1 MFERFTDRARRVV
14 VLAQE
19 EARLL
24 GHSYIGTEHLLL
36 GLLSEG
42 EGVGAQALAALGV
55 NLQDVRA
62 EVKQIIDD
70 GGGGTPVGHIPFTPR
85 AKKVLE
91 LSLREALQLGH
102 NYIGTEHVL
111 LGLIREGQGV
121 AAQVLIGR
129 GVELHRV
136 RQNVIM
142 LLSGR
147 RSVAVQPE
155 SAGVRPEPL
164 RRESGLVSE
173 PPLPRRGDLNTCSF
187 CGRRLLDAGPMVTGY
202 GGAICA
208 SCIRRA
214 SRVIGVAKKVRLGS
228 LPISPLV
235 MGREPRDGA
244 TEAVIATVHRAFA
257 PHDAVEDR
265 QQAIEARGDPLP
277 LDYLPRF
284 NFAITR
290 IQHAK
295 ASTSV
300 ELVPRW
306 PSSDGPMV
314 TVEVIYDNG
323 NYVVSR
329 DAFLNAVGSA
339 PIFRGPAPATSNSA
353 SLFPTEPD

>member
-36 GLLSEG
+36 GLLREG
-42 EGVGAQALAALGV
+42 DGVGAQALAALDV
-55 NLQDVRA
+55 NLQDMRT
-62 EVKQIIDD
+62 EVKEIIDE
-70 GGGGTPVGHIPFTPR
+70 GGGWTPVGHIPFTPR

-91 LSLREALQLGH
+91 LSLREALQLDH

-129 GVELHRV
+129 GVELSRV

-142 LLSGR
+142 LLSGTG
-147 RSVAVQPE
+147 
-155 SAGVRPEPL
+155 GVRSEAGP
-164 RRESGLVSE
+164 RGSGRVSR
-173 PPLPRRGDLNTCSF
+173 PPLQRRVDLNTCSF

-208 SCIRRA
+208 GCIRRA
-214 SRVIGVAKKVRLGS
+214 SRVANAAKKVGSLGS
-228 LPISPLV
+228 FPISPLV
-235 MGREPRDGA
+235 IGREPRDGA
-244 TEAVIATVHRAFA
+244 TDAVMATIHRAFA
-257 PHDAVEDR
+257 PHVAVADR
-265 QQAIEARGDPLP
+265 QQAIEASGDPLP

-284 NFAITR
+284 DFAITR

-314 TVEVIYDNG
+314 TVEVIYEDG
-323 NYVVSR
+323 SYVVSR
-329 DAFLNAVGSA
+329 DAFLNAVRSA
-339 PIFRGPAPATSNSA
+339 PIFRAPAPGTTYTATS
-353 SLFPTEPD
+353 LPTTAPD

>member
-42 EGVGAQALAALGV
+42 DGVGAQALAVLGV
-55 NLQDVRA
+55 KLQDVRA

-91 LSLREALQLGH
+91 LSLREALQLDH

-129 GVELHRV
+129 GVELSVV

-142 LLSGR
+142 LLSGTG
-147 RSVAVQPE
+147 
-155 SAGVRPEPL
+155 GVRSETGP
-164 RRESGLVSE
+164 RGSGSVSE
-173 PPLPRRGDLNTCSF
+173 PALQRRVDLNTCSF

-202 GGAICA
+202 RGAICA

-214 SRVIGVAKKVRLGS
+214 SRVVSVAKKVRLGT

-235 MGREPRDGA
+235 VGREPRDGA
-244 TEAVIATVHRAFA
+244 TDAVLATVHRAFA
-257 PHDAVEDR
+257 PHVAVIDR
-265 QQAIEARGDPLP
+265 QQAIEASGDPLP

-284 NFAITR
+284 DFAITR

-314 TVEVIYDNG
+314 TVEVIYADG

-329 DAFLNAVGSA
+329 EAFLNAVRSA
-339 PIFRGPAPATSNSA
+339 PIFRAPAPGTPFSA
-353 SLFPTEPD
+353 GSFPTTAPD

>member
-1 MFERFTDRARRVV
+1 V

-36 GLLSEG
+36 GLLHEG
-42 EGVGAQALAALGV
+42 DGVGARALAALDV

-62 EVKQIIDD
+62 EVKEIIDG

-142 LLSGR
+142 LLTGTS
-147 RSVAVQPE
+147 SVGVQAE
-155 SAGVRPEPL
+155 SSS
-164 RRESGLVSE
+164 RESGSVPE
-173 PPLPRRGDLNTCSF
+173 PPPQRRVDLNTCSF

-202 GGAICA
+202 RGAICA

-214 SRVIGVAKKVRLGS
+214 SRVVGVAKKVRLGT

-235 MGREPRDGA
+235 IGRQPRDGA
-244 TEAVIATVHRAFA
+244 TDAVIATVHRAFA
-257 PHDAVEDR
+257 PHVALSDR
-265 QQAIEARGDPLP
+265 YQAIEASGDPLP

-284 NFAITR
+284 DFAITR

-314 TVEVIYDNG
+314 TVEVIYEDG

-329 DAFLNAVGSA
+329 DAFLNAVRSA
-339 PIFRGPAPATSNSA
+339 PIFRAPPPGTPYSASSFPAT
-353 SLFPTEPD
+353 TPD